1 MSQDNKSLFRETI
14 ESVEGVTR
22 TSFEWE
28 LGGMMDNRAK
38 TLVIE
43 VSFDLD
49 PNSDKFSRAGID
61 AIEHALATV
70 RRENE
75 TNFSKVKLVNANG
88 VLQSAESD
96 RRPPKKAADT
106 QSAPMGA

>member
-1 MSQDNKSLFRETI
+1 MSQDNKSLFRDTI

-28 LGGMMDNRAK
+28 LGGIMDNRSK

-49 PNSDKFSRAGID
+49 PNSDKFSRAGIE
-61 AIEHALATV
+61 AIEQALATI
-70 RRENE
+70 RREDE
-75 TNFSKVKLVNANG
+75 TNFSRVKLVNANG
-88 VLQSAESD
+88 AFPSAESD
-96 RRPPKKAADT
+96 RRPPKKVVNM
-106 QSAPMGA
+106 QSA